1 MRPANCLRQTIDD
14 PRPHAN
20 LAGGRND
27 AMVKWFIIAILLF
40 PAVEIAVFIAVAAII
55 GLLWAFSLMLAT
67 TLAGALVLRRA
78 GRKRIANFR
87 VAVAD
92 TDIAGIE
99 ANTGG
104 FLTILA
110 GLLLF
115 LPGFL
120 TDLIGAT
127 LLIGP
132 VRRRCSA
139 TFRQWVSGRADRSV
153 IDLAPGEWEQV
164 PDRELRNNTNKSTR
178 D

>member
-1 MRPANCLRQTIDD
+1 
-14 PRPHAN
+14 
-20 LAGGRND
+20 
-27 AMVKWFIIAILLF
+27 MVKWFIIAILLF
-40 PAVEIAVFIAVAAII
+40 PAIEIAVFIAVAAMI

-92 TDIAGIE
+92 TNITGIE

-104 FLTILA
+104 FLTIMA

-120 TDLIGAT
+120 TDLIGAV

-132 VRRRCSA
+132 VRRRCGA
-139 TFRQWVSGRADRSV
+139 AFRQWVGGRDRADRSV

>member
-1 MRPANCLRQTIDD
+1 
-14 PRPHAN
+14 
-20 LAGGRND
+20 
-27 AMVKWFIIAILLF
+27 
-40 PAVEIAVFIAVAAII
+40 
-55 GLLWAFSLMLAT
+55 
-67 TLAGALVLRRA
+67 VLRRA
-78 GRKRIANFR
+78 GRRGIANFR

-99 ANTGG
+99 ANAGG

-132 VRRRCSA
+132 VRRRCGA
-139 TFRQWVSGRADRSV
+139 TFRQWVSGRDCTDRSV
-153 IDLAPGEWEQV
+153 VDLAPGEWEQV
-164 PDRELRNNTNKSTR
+164 PDRELRNNTGNTTR

>member
-1 MRPANCLRQTIDD
+1 
-14 PRPHAN
+14 
-20 LAGGRND
+20 
-27 AMVKWFIIAILLF
+27 MVKWFIIAILLF

-55 GLLWAFSLMLAT
+55 GLLWALYLMLAT

-78 GRKRIANFR
+78 GRKGIANFR

-164 PDRELRNNTNKSTR
+164 PDRELRNNTNKTTR

>member
-1 MRPANCLRQTIDD
+1 
-14 PRPHAN
+14 
-20 LAGGRND
+20 
-27 AMVKWFIIAILLF
+27 MVKWFIIAILLF

-55 GLLWAFSLMLAT
+55 GLLWALYLMLAT

-78 GRKRIANFR
+78 GRRGIANFR

-164 PDRELRNNTNKSTR
+164 PDRELRNNTNKTTR